1 MGFTNHGAICGCK
14 TLTLLVHNFSA
25 TWDEVLKPSGKNVIN
40 VLFIDL
46 SNMYSSIC
54 AHQPILNKS
63 RLGHDF
69 VVTCF
74 FLREFQSFNIRYLN
88 DNFYY

>member
-1 MGFTNHGAICGCK
+1 MGFINHGAICGCK
-14 TLTLLVHNFSA
+14 ALTLLVHNFSA
-25 TWDEVLKPSGKNVIN
+25 TWDEVLKASGKNVIN

-69 VVTCF
+69 DAVSNGYLF
-74 FLREFQSFNIRYLN
+74 FLKRVSEFQHMAS
-88 DNFYY
+88 